1 MCIDLSPEKR
11 LQAIK
16 KKEKLYSFRQYNQ
29 DKGDTYGTNKFI
41 ENNEFIVLEEAVP
54 ELSYIE

>member
-16 KKEKLYSFRQYNQ
+16 KKEKLYCFRQYNQ

-41 ENNEFIVLEEAVP
+41 ENNKFIV
-54 ELSYIE
+54 